1 MVLLVE
7 SSNVI
12 KDLCVL
18 YDNLE
23 EKGKL
28 RSAAYMKETYSYIIC
43 LTEDG
48 ELDAILP
55 CKEKAVEIDKKTG
68 KAKEK
73 TVKKELIVPSFASKN
88 GTTAVPEKRFVQIF
102 GSEKDKKQDGQVA
115 VTKSSKKKNNIFKK
129 DVADFFDDLDS
140 PLIHAYKE
148 FAKNWDPESGL
159 TNEILQNHRKNNS
172 DAETEKYLFCL
183 TGEPGKFLQD
193 DPLLKE
199 KWENTVANAE
209 GDSNYTGYCSITGEY
224 GPISRVHDKIKG
236 PGTAF
241 GTIGCALTCCNDE
254 STESYGQTQSNN
266 CGVSVK
272 AMQKYTR
279 ALNYL
284 VEHRDKYC
292 FSNGDNIT
300 IFWSNDIESDAEN
313 AFAWL
318 LYDRPNEAA
327 EVTEA
332 MEDVKTLLKNTR
344 VGLVAQKDL
353 NYLLKKL
360 ENIDFHIME
369 VRVENSSR
377 ASIRDYRTGTFSEML
392 MNIVK
397 FQNSLALEENNKP
410 YHFNSIVKAILPVSD
425 KPETN
430 PEVNDYL
437 FKDIQESAF
446 RKGYVSRTLAETTLT
461 RAMAEGYLVNKD
473 GYPDYRFLTRVA
485 IFKSYL
491 IGKGEELN
499 NMLNE
504 NCANKGYLCGRLL
517 AVYDKLQKDANY
529 FAKTQVNKTYAD
541 IYMRLAIA
549 NPARAFNIISAKTVY
564 DFEKLRKNNGGKT
577 ANDYEKLINEIIDK
591 IDTNFPK
598 HLNTVES
605 SAFYVGFRQQQMV
618 LYTKK
623 DKSEDENNLTE
634 E

>member
-1 MVLLVE
+1 MELLVE

-12 KDLCVL
+12 RDLCIL
-18 YDNLE
+18 HDHLE

-48 ELDAILP
+48 KLDAILP
-55 CKEKAVEIDKKTG
+55 CKEKVVEINEKTG
-68 KAKEK
+68 KTKEK
-73 TVKKELIVPSFASKN
+73 IVKKELIVPSFASKK
-88 GTTAVPEKRFVQIF
+88 GTTAVPEKRFIQIF
-102 GSEKDKKQDGQVA
+102 GIEKDKRQDNQAA
-115 VTKSSKKKNNIFKK
+115 VTKSSKKKNDIFKK
-129 DVADFFDDLDS
+129 DVAEFFEDLDS

-148 FAKNWDPESGL
+148 FAKNWDPEAGL

-172 DAETEKYLFCL
+172 EADTEKYLFCL

-193 DPLLKE
+193 DPLLKK
-199 KWENTVANAE
+199 KWEDLVANSE

-224 GPISRVHDKIKG
+224 GPIARIHDKIKG
-236 PGTAF
+236 SAF

-254 STESYGQTQSNN
+254 NTESYGQTQSNN

-272 AMQKYTR
+272 AMRKYTR

-292 FSNGDNIT
+292 FANGDNIT
-300 IFWSNDIESDAEN
+300 IFWSNDIESNVED

-318 LYDRPNEAA
+318 LYDRTNKDT
-327 EVTEA
+327 EVTES
-332 MEDVKTLLKNTR
+332 MEDVKVLLKNTR
-344 VGLVAQKDL
+344 VGLVTQKDL
-353 NYLLKKL
+353 NNLLEKL
-360 ENIDFHIME
+360 ANIDFHIME
-369 VRVENSSR
+369 VRVENSAR
-377 ASIRDYRTGTFSEML
+377 ASIRDYRTGTFSEMI
-392 MNIVK
+392 MNVVK
-397 FQNSLALEENNKP
+397 FQNSLALKEIDNP

-446 RKGYVSRTLAETTLT
+446 RKGYVSRALAENTLT

-499 NMLNE
+499 TMLNE
-504 NCANKGYLCGRLL
+504 SCMNKGYLCGRLL
-517 AVYDKLQKDANY
+517 AVFDKLQKDANY

-541 IYMRLAIA
+541 NYMRLAIT

-564 DFEKLRKNNGGKT
+564 DFEKLRKNNGEKT
-577 ANDYEKLINEIIDK
+577 ANHYEKLINEIIDK

-605 SAFYVGFRQQQMV
+605 SAFYVGFRQQQME
-618 LYTKK
+618 LYPKK
-623 DKSEDENNLTE
+623 DKIENENSLAE